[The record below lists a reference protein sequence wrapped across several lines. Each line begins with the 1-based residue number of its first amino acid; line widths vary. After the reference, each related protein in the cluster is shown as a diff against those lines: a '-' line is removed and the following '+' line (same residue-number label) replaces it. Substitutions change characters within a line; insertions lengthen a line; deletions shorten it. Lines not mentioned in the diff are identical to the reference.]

1 MKRLIIVANRL
12 PVTVKSNKSGIEYS
26 PSGGGLATGMASLQ
40 GKYEKH
46 WLGWPGMYPK
56 NDQIRKEINQKLEK
70 DNIHPVFLSEKEI
83 LLYYEGFSN
92 KTIWPLFH
100 YFTEFAVYDQ
110 KFWEVYQK
118 VNLKFF
124 NKIKSII
131 EPDDIIWVQ
140 DYHLMLLP
148 ALLKKEFPNIRIG
161 FFLHIPFPSY
171 ELFRTLPWREEI
183 LDGLMSSD
191 LIGFHTY
198 EYMRHFLVA
207 VHNIKNL
214 EPRLGEF
221 FYKNHLSY
229 VDAFPMG
236 IDYIK
241 YNKAVKSKKVQQ
253 KIKLF
258 KENYGSK
265 KLILSVDR
273 LDYSKGILQRLKA
286 FDELLTQYPQYK
298 EQISLMIVVVP
309 SRSEVDKY
317 STLKVEIDEA
327 VGYINGKYASM
338 EWNPVHY
345 FYRNFLFNELIALY
359 HICDIALITPFRDG
373 MNLVAKEF
381 LATKTEGQGVLILS
395 EMAGAAIVLKNAL
408 MINPNDIN
416 DIVKAIVKALNMPII
431 EQKKR
436 LDQMQKQLQE
446 NTVQK
451 WASSYIEELE
461 RIHRYKKSMESKEFT
476 QEKQACFINAFK
488 KAGKKLLFLNH
499 DNSIFP
505 FIDNADYDFLDNE
518 FFRLIKELS
527 ELEGLTI
534 VVMSNMNH
542 VNLNKWYG
550 LLKVDIIA
558 EYGTWVRENNQ
569 WNQSQILREEWKE
582 EIYPVLNE
590 FMIKTPGSF
599 IEEKPYALA
608 WHFHSSD
615 TFLADM
621 RLKDMIN
628 SLIYP
633 CTKHK
638 LEIIDGNKK
647 IEIKPVGVDKKSV
660 TRHWL
665 NKQNWDLILAIGN
678 DRNDED
684 VFEILPDEA
693 FSLRVGIM
701 KTNAKFTLKTPDEVI
716 TFLNNLKNKSKMDK
730 KKKSFLVGSIDTP

>member
-12 PVTVKSNKSGIEYS
+12 PVTVKISKSEIEYT
-26 PSGGGLATGMASLQ
+26 PSDGGLATGMASLE
-40 GKYEKH
+40 GNYEKH
-46 WLGWPGMYPK
+46 WLGWPGMHPK
-56 NDQIRKEINQKLEK
+56 NEEVQQEVKQKLEQ
-70 DNIHPVFLSEKEI
+70 DNIHTVFLSEEEI
-83 LLYYEGFSN
+83 LMYYEGFSN

-110 KFWEVYQK
+110 KFWDVYQE

-124 NKIKSII
+124 SALKSILK
-131 EPDDIIWVQ
+131 PDDIIWIQ

-148 ALLKKEFPNIRIG
+148 EILRKEFPSIRIG

-171 ELFRTLPWREEI
+171 ELFRTLPWRNEI
-183 LDGLMSSD
+183 LNGLMSAD

-207 VHNIKNL
+207 VHKIQNL

-221 FYKNHLSY
+221 YYKNHL
-229 VDAFPMG
+229 VHVNAFPMG
-236 IDYIK
+236 IDYAK
-241 YNKAVKSKKVQQ
+241 YNKAVQNKKVQQ

-258 KENYGSK
+258 NENYGSK
-265 KLILSVDR
+265 KLILSIDR

-286 FDELLTQYPQYK
+286 YDNLLELFPEYR
-298 EQISLMIVVVP
+298 EQISLIIVVVP

-327 VGYINGKYASM
+327 VGNINGKYSTM
-338 EWNPVHY
+338 EWTPIHY
-345 FYRNFLFNELIALY
+345 FYRNFPFNELIALY

-381 LATKTEGQGVLILS
+381 IATKTEGKGVLILS
-395 EMAGAAIVLKNAL
+395 EMAGAANVLKSAL
-408 MINPNDIN
+408 IINPNDIN
-416 DIVKAIVKALNMPII
+416 DIVKAIIQALNMPLT
-431 EQKKR
+431 EQKQR
-436 LDQMQKQLQE
+436 LEIMQSQLEE
-446 NTVQK
+446 NSVQK
-451 WASSYIEELE
+451 WASSYTSELD
-461 RIHRYKKSMESKEFT
+461 RIYRFQKELQGKEFSLD
-476 QEKQACFINAFK
+476 KQNMVFEAFNHSE
-488 KAGKKLLFLNH
+488 KKLLFLNH
-499 DNSIFP
+499 DSPLETNIE
-505 FIDNADYDFLDNE
+505 DFTDSARGKKL
-518 FFRLIKELS
+518 FRLIKELS
-527 ELEGLTI
+527 ELEDLTI
-534 VVMSNMNH
+534 VIMSNWDH
-542 VNLNKWYG
+542 LSLNKLFG
-550 LLKVDIIA
+550 SIKVDIIA
-558 EYGTWVRENNQ
+558 EYGTWLRENNQ

-599 IEEKPYALA
+599 IEEKSYSLI
-608 WHFHSSD
+608 WHYQACD

-621 RLKDMIN
+621 RLRDMIN

-647 IEIKPVGVDKKSV
+647 IEIKPVGVDKKTV

-665 NKQNWDLILAIGN
+665 NKQNWDFILAIGN

-684 VFEILPDEA
+684 VFEILPDQA
-693 FSLRVGIM
+693 FSLRVGIK
-701 KTNAKFTLKTPDEVI
+701 KTNARYTLNTTEEIID
-716 TFLNNLKNKSKMDK
+716 FLYRLNNKSKFNK
-730 KKKSFLVGSIDTP
+730 KKKYFLVSP